1 MKVEWFD
8 VRDQK
13 VLIEKEFSGW
23 GAYGLSGDISS
34 DAIDNDGDGLIDSED
49 NNEFGDPREFA
60 TAVAVTKIAED
71 VLNEIMT
78 SW

>member
-1 MKVEWFD
+1 MDVDWYD
-8 VRDQK
+8 VRDDKIVIKQN
-13 VLIEKEFSGW
+13 FSGG

-34 DAIDNDGDGLIDSED
+34 DAIDNDGDGLIDGDD
-49 NNEFGDPREFA
+49 NDEFGDPREFA
-60 TAVAVTKIAED
+60 TTVAVTKIAED

>member
-1 MKVEWFD
+1 MTNYPENSD
-8 VRDQK
+8 TS
-13 VLIEKEFSGW
+13 LGW
-23 GAYGLSGDISS
+23 ATND
-34 DAIDNDGDGLIDSED
+34 DGDGLIDSED
-49 NNEFGDPREFA
+49 NDEFGDPREFA